1 MKPETKYGLLTG
13 AGVCLWTLAEY
24 ALGFHNTRFD
34 IGEYSGYF
42 SCIIPLALLVLLLR
56 NRREATADGRLTLGQ
71 GVKSGL
77 HASLVAGLVVW
88 LFMLVYNR
96 FINPG
101 WMDLALDWKVAQLRL
116 QGVAE
121 TAIREQIQFYH
132 RMSSPLGCFGGIV
145 LGSALTGA
153 VFSLLLT
160 LVLRRPRAFAPVS
173 LSENRRQTPGP

>member
-13 AGVCLWTLAEY
+13 AGVCLWTLAEH
-24 ALGFHNTRFD
+24 ALGFHTTRFA

-42 SCIIPLALLVLLLR
+42 SCIIPLTLLFLLLQS
-56 NRREATADGRLTLGQ
+56 RRDATADGRLALGQ
-71 GVKSGL
+71 GVRSGL

-88 LFMLVYNR
+88 FFMLVYNR

-121 TAIREQIQFYH
+121 TAIREQIQFYR
-132 RMSSPLGCFGGIV
+132 RMSSPLGCFTGIV

-153 VFSLLLT
+153 AFSFLLT
-160 LVLRRPRAFAPVS
+160 LLLRRRPRA
-173 LSENRRQTPGP
+173 